1 MSTEKQYAMTIE
13 TFPPMTAPTAG
24 GTEIRSAR
32 KLSAALIAGLLV
44 VETAVFY
51 WTFMHNVAPFYPI
64 NSDQTSYYLDT
75 YRIIANGWPAVV
87 DEFIF
92 GRHATGVGLTVQ
104 GAILGLLFGAN
115 RAVIASLNLAYF
127 LVLQLVLFSVI
138 FARTR
143 SLHLSWLGIAFLIS
157 CQTIFNAAGGIYDFR
172 IDFCALCLYGIWVCS
187 ILWSEVF
194 RHARESLIVA
204 AAGILLISF
213 RYFTSLYAAAVL
225 GGLLIVLSWL
235 AFKSLSTATRHLARL
250 RIRNLLMA
258 GVVIALVICPLL
270 FVSRNEIYGYY
281 GIGHVL
287 GEEKYIRAHQ
297 LGLFTV
303 LDHILYYPQ
312 SIYRDHLRWP
322 SVVLMTIAV
331 VVVAGTYF
339 TRSSSSAIFQ
349 RLSQYSLDFLVLALS
364 IVFPVVALTSDISK
378 SSIVG
383 GIVIVPIVLLLTFLC
398 AVFWSPSL
406 TATADQE
413 KCATAS
419 TLARKSNAAEDGRL
433 GFLPTVAVSVVVLA
447 GLGCF
452 VVRGLTPPDPRPVTE
467 LRRIT
472 QINEMIAQ
480 YLIENPLPHASI
492 SFDRVTDYMNHGM
505 VLLIGFERF
514 HQLLDLTPHFGHST
528 YGIFETPR
536 DIAMKLIMESDII
549 VLTDP
554 VHGRSGY
561 PLDTKITEYWN
572 DIATWT
578 RANRVLLY
586 STVIFGTPHQVY
598 VPAGNAPRGHSNSSS
613 MPVTSAAP

>member
-1 MSTEKQYAMTIE
+1 MTIE

-32 KLSAALIAGLLV
+32 KLSAALVAGLLV

-87 DEFIF
+87 DELFF
-92 GRHATGVGLTVQ
+92 GRHATGIGLTVQ

-115 RAVIASLNLAYF
+115 RAVIGSLNLAYF

-143 SLHLSWLGIAFLIS
+143 SLNLSWLGIAFLIS
-157 CQTIFNAAGGIYDFR
+157 FQTIFNAAGGIYDFR
-172 IDFCALCLYGIWVCS
+172 IDFCALCLYGIWICS
-187 ILWSEVF
+187 ILWSGVF
-194 RHARESLIVA
+194 RHTRESLIVA

-213 RYFTSLYAAAVL
+213 RYFTSIYAAAVL

-235 AFKSLSTATRHLARL
+235 AFRSSTADHSLARV

-287 GEEKYIRAHQ
+287 GEEKYIRARQ

-312 SIYRDHLRWP
+312 SIYRDHLRLP
-322 SVVLMTIAV
+322 SVVLMTITV
-331 VVVAGTYF
+331 LVVASSYF
-339 TRSSSSAIFQ
+339 ARRSSSVIFQ
-349 RLSQYSLDFLVLALS
+349 RLRRYGLDFLVLALS
-364 IVFPVVALTSDISK
+364 TVFPVVALTSDISK

-398 AVFWSPSL
+398 AVFWGPSP
-406 TATADQE
+406 TETADQE
-413 KCATAS
+413 KS
-419 TLARKSNAAEDGRL
+419 RLSGARGGRL
-433 GFLPTVAVSVVVLA
+433 GYLRTMAVAVVVLA

-452 VVRGLTPPDPRPVTE
+452 VVRGLTPPDPRPITE
-467 LRRIT
+467 LHRIT
-472 QINEMIAQ
+472 EINEAIAQ

-492 SFDRVTDYMNHGM
+492 SFDRVTDYMNLGT
-505 VLLIGFERF
+505 VQLIGFERF
-514 HQLLDLTPHFGHST
+514 HQLLDLTPHLGHSD

-536 DIAMKLIMESDII
+536 DTAMKLIMESDII
-549 VLTDP
+549 ILTDP

-561 PLDTKITEYWN
+561 PMDTKIKEYWN
-572 DIATWT
+572 DISTWT

-598 VPAGNAPRGHSNSSS
+598 VPAENGANKRLQ
-613 MPVTSAAP
+613 M

>member
-1 MSTEKQYAMTIE
+1 MTIE

-32 KLSAALIAGLLV
+32 KLSAVLVAGLLI

-143 SLHLSWLGIAFLIS
+143 SLNLSWLGIAFLIS

-172 IDFCALCLYGIWVCS
+172 IDFCALCLYGIWICS

-194 RHARESLIVA
+194 RHAREFLIVA

-213 RYFTSLYAAAVL
+213 RYFTSIYAAAVL

-235 AFKSLSTATRHLARL
+235 AFKSSTADHNLARV

-258 GVVIALVICPLL
+258 GVVIAIVICPLL
-270 FVSRNEIYGYY
+270 FFSRNEIYGYY

-287 GEEKYIRAHQ
+287 GEEKYIRAQQ

-322 SVVLMTIAV
+322 SVVLMTITV
-331 VVVAGTYF
+331 LVVAGSYF
-339 TRSSSSAIFQ
+339 TRRSSSAIFQ

-398 AVFWSPSL
+398 AVFWGPSP
-406 TATADQE
+406 TAYSGSR
-413 KCATAS
+413 KMRNSS
-419 TLARKSNAAEDGRL
+419 TLARSQAALEAGAL
-433 GFLPTVAVSVVVLA
+433 GISQLWQLPSWSWPGWAALSFGV
-447 GLGCF
+447 
-452 VVRGLTPPDPRPVTE
+452 
-467 LRRIT
+467 LRRPI
-472 QINEMIAQ
+472 
-480 YLIENPLPHASI
+480 
-492 SFDRVTDYMNHGM
+492 R
-505 VLLIGFERF
+505 
-514 HQLLDLTPHFGHST
+514 
-528 YGIFETPR
+528 
-536 DIAMKLIMESDII
+536 
-549 VLTDP
+549 
-554 VHGRSGY
+554 GRSRSSAES
-561 PLDTKITEYWN
+561 LKSTKRSPNT
-572 DIATWT
+572 
-578 RANRVLLY
+578 
-586 STVIFGTPHQVY
+586 
-598 VPAGNAPRGHSNSSS
+598 
-613 MPVTSAAP
+613 